1 MTNNSPNNLRVYF
14 SSLKDLKR
22 HHDAATKEVEVLI
35 FGYIATVY
43 KTNLLDPLDK
53 PPNLLKSVVRLCE
66 SIHNYFKDT
75 NQSVQIACAK
85 ALTEVYTNCLQ
96 EEATDICSLII
107 VEPLLSILNGGA
119 DRATQQTAA
128 YCLKE
133 AIKVFQMKQ
142 KTELLDYTAPRL
154 YNLFLVIANEYRV

>member
-1 MTNNSPNNLRVYF
+1 
-14 SSLKDLKR
+14 
-22 HHDAATKEVEVLI
+22 
-35 FGYIATVY
+35 
-43 KTNLLDPLDK
+43 
-53 PPNLLKSVVRLCE
+53 
-66 SIHNYFKDT
+66 
-75 NQSVQIACAK
+75 
-85 ALTEVYTNCLQ
+85 LQ

-107 VEPLLSILNGGA
+107 IEPLLSILNGGA

-154 YNLFLVIANEYRV
+154 YNLFLVNHEKSLTEYNFTDRKQTMISLNSLKLSQSLSSKLVSDLCKENTPHLQTNSVALSILQSSSINTT

>member
-66 SIHNYFKDT
+66 SIHSYFKVHREL
-75 NQSVQIACAK
+75 N
-85 ALTEVYTNCLQ
+85 VYGFSY
-96 EEATDICSLII
+96 SL
-107 VEPLLSILNGGA
+107 LF
-119 DRATQQTAA
+119 RTQTR
-128 YCLKE
+128 
-133 AIKVFQMKQ
+133 VFK
-142 KTELLDYTAPRL
+142 
-154 YNLFLVIANEYRV
+154 